1 MNRALLKNIIII
13 AVLIIVIAIAGIGL
27 LSTEIIT
34 TEPLK
39 LDTSKVNATLI
50 INYGN
55 NQIDTYNI
63 EISNATVYSVLMRAS
78 NLYDLE
84 VKAEYYD
91 NYQSHYIYSINNVTE
106 RKNNKFWQYY
116 LNGIYGTIGADL
128 QLLENDDTV
137 EWRFEKPKI

>member
-13 AVLIIVIAIAGIGL
+13 AVLIIVVAIAGIGL

-84 VKAEYYD
+84 VRAEYYD

-106 RKNNKFWQYY
+106 GKNNKFWQYY

-128 QLLENDDTV
+128 QPLENDDTV